1 MKKLHRLEY
10 ENNMNLH
17 EERKKKTLTLKE
29 YRSRLEMCSSFTV
42 LQAGR
47 VCTSFISPLIR
58 ISCNPIPQ
66 EST

>member
-47 VCTSFISPLIR
+47 VCTSFISPLIQ